1 MTDILSPLS
10 AYLSHTA
17 PRRTSQKLEQEVTQV
32 TLSLPPLSHLWTCTL
47 LFLYLFSYAQA
58 TMTRHIA
65 DAYSSKRRRKAIVPL
80 KSSSLRAPQ
89 YSEAGLSAL
98 STRVRTGQNDVPQ
111 SEWSINLPDRM
122 RTSGVSKKGCSVEP
136 HRGLCS
142 MYFDEEEVEEGA
154 VQRPSSPRSSC
165 PPASSPKLST
175 PQATS
180 SYSPLE
186 TIRCTKVDS
195 RGNVLLPVEQ
205 QAFSRGGAGGAG
217 AQNVSEP
224 HTLHPGVCRHPAAI
238 CEFAAASCSKACA
251 EHEPMAHGHAST
263 EKPLH
268 SADDNHSQ
276 EEQTASNA
284 GKIQQQTAQ
293 KNQAA
298 LRGASILQRMNKLLS
313 RNTDNKANICTHHND
328 PFCVNGI
335 DCRQEVDEFMPA
347 RQNGTIIMA
356 DRLSSNSDL
365 KLTSEGTPDAKD
377 PSLQVTFVSDL
388 KKQYTLSGAPRVCVA
403 EMMGKRV
410 QISEAA
416 LASIF
421 NSNSHGTGW
430 RHAKTNIER
439 SHRREHI
446 VSASTGT
453 SLSQES
459 GRKGWRHAHI
469 VSAVYRNAGGNIDS
483 YVLLLM
489 DHDSDAKANLYDTG
503 MK

>member
-1 MTDILSPLS
+1 VQSP
-10 AYLSHTA
+10 
-17 PRRTSQKLEQEVTQV
+17 PE
-32 TLSLPPLSHLWTCTL
+32 
-47 LFLYLFSYAQA
+47 
-58 TMTRHIA
+58 
-65 DAYSSKRRRKAIVPL
+65 
-80 KSSSLRAPQ
+80 
-89 YSEAGLSAL
+89 SELAA
-98 STRVRTGQNDVPQ
+98 
-111 SEWSINLPDRM
+111 
-122 RTSGVSKKGCSVEP
+122 
-136 HRGLCS
+136 
-142 MYFDEEEVEEGA
+142 
-154 VQRPSSPRSSC
+154 
-165 PPASSPKLST
+165 
-175 PQATS
+175 
-180 SYSPLE
+180 
-186 TIRCTKVDS
+186 
-195 RGNVLLPVEQ
+195 
-205 QAFSRGGAGGAG
+205 GGAGGAG
-217 AQNVSEP
+217 AQNVSES

-238 CEFAAASCSKACA
+238 CEIAAASCSKACA
-251 EHEPMAHGHAST
+251 EHERKAHGHAST

-268 SADDNHSQ
+268 SADDKHSQ

-284 GKIQQQTAQ
+284 GKIQEQTAQ

-313 RNTDNKANICTHHND
+313 RNTDNEANICAHDND

-335 DCRQEVDEFMPA
+335 DCGQEADEFIPA
-347 RQNGTIIMA
+347 RQKGPIIMA
-356 DRLSSNSDL
+356 DRLSLNTDL

-377 PSLQVTFVSDL
+377 PSLQITFVSDL
-388 KKQYTLSGAPRVCVA
+388 KKQYTLSGAPRVCVT

-421 NSNSHGTGW
+421 NRNSHGTGW

-446 VSASTGT
+446 VSLSKGT

-459 GRKGWRHAHI
+459 GSKGWRHAHI

-483 YVLLLM
+483 YVLLLT

>member
-1 MTDILSPLS
+1 
-10 AYLSHTA
+10 
-17 PRRTSQKLEQEVTQV
+17 
-32 TLSLPPLSHLWTCTL
+32 
-47 LFLYLFSYAQA
+47 
-58 TMTRHIA
+58 
-65 DAYSSKRRRKAIVPL
+65 
-80 KSSSLRAPQ
+80 
-89 YSEAGLSAL
+89 
-98 STRVRTGQNDVPQ
+98 
-111 SEWSINLPDRM
+111 
-122 RTSGVSKKGCSVEP
+122 
-136 HRGLCS
+136 

-154 VQRPSSPRSSC
+154 VQRSQRTCYPRSSC

-195 RGNVLLPVEQ
+195 RGDVLLPVEQ
-205 QAFSRGGAGGAG
+205 LGFSRWDITDVKRKFVQSPPESALAAGGAGGAG

-238 CEFAAASCSKACA
+238 CEIAAASCKACA
-251 EHEPMAHGHAST
+251 EHETMAHGHASS

-268 SADDNHSQ
+268 YADDKHSQ

-284 GKIQQQTAQ
+284 GEILPCIAFPASSNAGKILPSNAGKIEQTAP

-298 LRGASILQRMNKLLS
+298 SRGASILQRMNKLLS
-313 RNTDNKANICTHHND
+313 RNTDNKANICAHDND

-335 DCRQEVDEFMPA
+335 DCGQEADAFIPA
-347 RQNGTIIMA
+347 RQKGPIIMA
-356 DRLSSNSDL
+356 DRLSLNTDL
-365 KLTSEGTPDAKD
+365 KLTSEGSEGTPDAKD

-388 KKQYTLSGAPRVCVA
+388 KKQYTPSGAPRVCVT

-446 VSASTGT
+446 VSASKGT

-459 GRKGWRHAHI
+459 RSKGWRHAHI

-483 YVLLLM
+483 YVLLLT

>member
-1 MTDILSPLS
+1 
-10 AYLSHTA
+10 
-17 PRRTSQKLEQEVTQV
+17 
-32 TLSLPPLSHLWTCTL
+32 
-47 LFLYLFSYAQA
+47 
-58 TMTRHIA
+58 
-65 DAYSSKRRRKAIVPL
+65 
-80 KSSSLRAPQ
+80 
-89 YSEAGLSAL
+89 
-98 STRVRTGQNDVPQ
+98 
-111 SEWSINLPDRM
+111 
-122 RTSGVSKKGCSVEP
+122 
-136 HRGLCS
+136 

-154 VQRPSSPRSSC
+154 VQRPYFPRSSC

-195 RGNVLLPVEQ
+195 RGDVLLPVEQ
-205 QAFSRGGAGGAG
+205 QAFSRWDIIDLQRKFVQSPPECELAAGGAGGAG

-224 HTLHPGVCRHPAAI
+224 HTLHAGVCCHPAAI
-238 CEFAAASCSKACA
+238 CEMAPSQQAPPAASCSKACA
-251 EHEPMAHGHAST
+251 QHEPMAHGHAST

-268 SADDNHSQ
+268 SADDKNSQ
-276 EEQTASNA
+276 EEKTAGN
-284 GKIQQQTAQ
+284 IFQQTAQ

-298 LRGASILQRMNKLLS
+298 WRGATILQRMNKLLS
-313 RNTDNKANICTHHND
+313 RNTDNKANIYSHDND

-335 DCRQEVDEFMPA
+335 DCGQEVDEFMPA
-347 RQNGTIIMA
+347 RKKAPIIMA

-365 KLTSEGTPDAKD
+365 KLTSKGTPDEKD
-377 PSLQVTFVSDL
+377 PSLQVTSVSDL
-388 KKQYTLSGAPRVCVA
+388 KKQYTLSGAPRVCVT

-446 VSASTGT
+446 VSASKGT

-459 GRKGWRHAHI
+459 GSKGWRHAHI

-483 YVLLLM
+483 YVLLLT
-489 DHDSDAKANLYDTG
+489 DHESDAKANLYDTG